1 MAGYDFERPFID
13 QAAMGS
19 FAARDPVV
27 ARRYGRVVRATRL
40 TNVEYKIR
48 FGRFGQ
54 ANNMRNP
61 PSCGRIFDGY
71 LVVRR
76 LGQFDQYETWMPDQV
91 FEEIYDG
98 RAKLPTR

>member
-13 QAAMGS
+13 QPAMGR
-19 FAARDPVV
+19 FATRDPAV
-27 ARRYGRVVRATRL
+27 ARRYGRFVRATRL

-48 FGRFGQ
+48 FGRFSQ
-54 ANNMRNP
+54 ANNMRTP

-76 LGQFDQYETWMPDQV
+76 LGQPDQYETWMPDDV
-91 FEEIYDG
+91 FEEVYDG
-98 RAKLPTR
+98 RGKLG